1 MGQISMGQISMG
13 QISMGQRR
21 FWGRVAQ
28 YGVVVLLLS
37 CGGTQAGPIDVCNC
51 TPTDPASE
59 DFRHD
64 QKHVPLPNVTAQ
76 DLTVQTMLTWPQTP
90 VPAADAP
97 RTGRELQLFHIGH
110 AFVQRTY
117 EVQSDCD
124 IHLEISDVADP
135 NAPRAIVETPSD
147 TEYCTARQSFQAQL
161 AAHKITLGITP
172 DLGDVVPPLPIDVM
186 GLAFQDDPHS
196 TRGTALVKTIWE
208 LHPAV
213 VNVTQ

>member
-1 MGQISMGQISMG
+1 
-13 QISMGQRR
+13 MGQRR
-21 FWGRVAQ
+21 FWGILAR
-28 YGVVVLLLS
+28 YGIVVLLLS

-51 TPTDPASE
+51 TPTEPASE

-76 DLTVQTMLTWPQTP
+76 DITVQTMLTWPQSP

-97 RTGRELQLFHIGH
+97 RAGRELQLFHIGQ
-110 AFVQRTY
+110 AFVQRTF

-135 NAPRAIVETPSD
+135 NAPRAIVETPGD
-147 TEYCTARQSFQAQL
+147 VEYCQARQSLQSQL
-161 AAHKITLGITP
+161 AAHQFTLGTRP
-172 DLGDVVPPLPIDVM
+172 ELGDVVPPLAIDVV

-196 TRGTALVKTIWE
+196 TRGSALVKTIWE